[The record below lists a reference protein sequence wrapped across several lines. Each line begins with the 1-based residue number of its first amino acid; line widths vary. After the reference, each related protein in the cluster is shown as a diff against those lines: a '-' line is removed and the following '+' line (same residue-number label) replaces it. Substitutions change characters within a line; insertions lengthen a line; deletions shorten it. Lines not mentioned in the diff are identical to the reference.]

1 MSWIREVFEK
11 DSNISSKRVL
21 GVLLIL
27 WSIGAGTYFVLN
39 IKSQTPSS
47 LSAIQ
52 FFCTTGAG
60 LLAAG
65 IVEKFKKDGGD
76 KK

>member
-1 MSWIREVFEK
+1 MKWLREIFEK
-11 DSNISSKRVL
+11 DSNISSKRAL

-27 WSIGAGTYFVLN
+27 WSIGAATYFIVC

-65 IVEKFKKDGGD
+65 IVEKFKKNEGN
-76 KK
+76 KE